1 MMQWWV
7 MPRVFPEMA
16 MWGCSAGN
24 FQYVISKDGD
34 APFVASAKRSP
45 NLGPRIDLGDKF
57 ETFNEAKD
65 ACYQHWKQ
73 AHS

>member
-1 MMQWWV
+1 MTWFP
-7 MPRVFPEMA
+7 MPRIFPEMA

-34 APFVASAKRSP
+34 DPFVATAKRYP
-45 NLGPRIDLGDKF
+45 NIGPRIDLGEDFK
-57 ETFNEAKD
+57 TLDEAKA
-65 ACYQHWKQ
+65 ACLSHWRQ